1 MKFSGV
7 AKVRINGK
15 CQINDSL
22 EDKAMKRQSIL
33 VLAIVVLVCGSAWAL
48 DWFVDI
54 VDGEYP
60 LEEDTLCIEAGADVA
75 FSGRAIVNGT
85 RDLFR
90 MAPNLFLIEVS
101 LS

>member
-1 MKFSGV
+1 MRKKLIFSLSFV
-7 AKVRINGK
+7 
-15 CQINDSL
+15 
-22 EDKAMKRQSIL
+22 L
-33 VLAIVVLVCGSAWAL
+33 VLGFGGGSAWGL

-60 LEEDTLCIEAGADVA
+60 LEEDTLCIEAGVNVA

-85 RDLFR
+85 RNLSR
-90 MAPNLFLIEVS
+90 RAPNLFLIEVS